1 MGATFKFSCKK
12 NSATIEQP
20 RKENRKEPGQ
30 PRPPSEKVGCRCQ
43 NLDSPGHPVRR
54 PGAGRSPPPCRW
66 DTPDHPDIDP
76 GPPQRQETPFSV
88 HSLSATSGGRR
99 EEDSDRKGK
108 AENRGTIYP
117 SVHVPDLLKAVTPPH
132 QAHRLA
138 NASAMILTTFQ
149 KSGLNTMVST
159 AATKLGSVGS
169 TYPSSQFITKRSA
182 CKDRI
187 AISRR
192 PV

>member
-1 MGATFKFSCKK
+1 MSEP
-12 NSATIEQP
+12 EQP
-20 RKENRKEPGQ
+20 GPS
-30 PRPPSEKVGCRCQ
+30 SEKARCTRQ

-54 PGAGRSPPPCRW
+54 PGAGGRW
-66 DTPDHPDIDP
+66 DTPDHPDIDLQ
-76 GPPQRQETPFSV
+76 PPQRQETPFSV

-108 AENRGTIYP
+108 AENRGTVYP
-117 SVHVPDLLKAVTPPH
+117 SAHVPDLLKAVTPPH

-138 NASAMILTTFQ
+138 SASAMVLTTFQ

-169 TYPSSQFITKRSA
+169 TYPSSQVITKRSA